1 MRQYQ
6 QGVLAIDDAVGK
18 LVKTL
23 KETGQYE
30 NTLIVFAA
38 DQKFAWGQK
47 GFQQKIAP
55 YDANIRAP
63 LIMSYPG
70 KIQEGGYGMSL
81 LEELILPPTFFH
93 YASLPL
99 PWKMRI

>member
-18 LVKTL
+18 LVASL

-30 NTLIVFAA
+30 NTLIVFAS
-38 DQKFAWGQK
+38 DQGIAWGQK

-55 YDANIRAP
+55 YDANIR
-63 LIMSYPG
+63 G
-70 KIQEGGYGMSL
+70 
-81 LEELILPPTFFH
+81 
-93 YASLPL
+93 
-99 PWKMRI
+99 R